1 MGCWELIQSYPRFE
15 NNHLSLREKFGEEK
29 KKKLLPLLTGQE
41 KCPVLYGVKAKSA
54 FADTATVSVKLS
66 WAELNSL
73 GNVG

>member
-1 MGCWELIQSYPRFE
+1 MG
-15 NNHLSLREKFGEEK
+15 KKK